1 MSNINEDIEKLR
13 LSELFDENTDGG
25 DDQSMGT
32 SSHPALEDEAGI
44 TTSTIS
50 VEELLEMDTEPPS
63 DDLDAELQAAGKGSS
78 ALSGTNDPNPNAEGD
93 EAEGDDD
100 GEDRRRSEEDETTC
114 PPESATMEVV
124 EKNMVAAYKRF
135 QDLLDKAGAEH
146 ALYMK
151 LKTTLQR
158 GSRATSHKKDQ
169 GTAEGDADPLRK
181 VSQKSKTAPGLKK
194 TPTKAGKPDKSG
206 PASSNGSSSK
216 KVWYNW
222 KKSGLRL
229 RIPRE
234 VLVRALK
241 DQVGSAFSNTVDWT
255 TMPVN
260 TLVELVCILYVS
272 LFNRRQITSLPKW
285 IPDLYGAMSYS
296 NQDLFDRIQD
306 ILDSPDSG
314 WAAVL
319 ANDGDK
325 MSASINVPDHVKPK
339 QQHCALTKPKSS
351 PTAASNSGRFP
362 RPPTDVTT
370 AIRLIKHY
378 AETIKL
384 PESLATKGVT
394 SKTRGKPEGRHS
406 KSPSP
411 SGNKPGGSRGS
422 TRGRRGGPR
431 CRSRSPSLR
440 RSRSRSPPTRRGKVK
455 NPNFSRS
462 SGEYHSRKG
471 KR

>member
-1 MSNINEDIEKLR
+1 MSIDKDISKLSLR
-13 LSELFDENTDGG
+13 ALFGEESDDGD
-25 DDQSMGT
+25 DDQSMGA
-32 SSHPALEDEAGI
+32 SSHPAQDPAGI
-44 TTSTIS
+44 TVTTIS
-50 VEELLEMDTEPPS
+50 TEELLEMDTEPPS
-63 DDLDAELQAAGKGSS
+63 DDLDAELQAEGEGTG
-78 ALSGTNDPNPNAEGD
+78 ALSGTKGPDPNAEGD
-93 EAEGDDD
+93 EAEGDEV
-100 GEDRRRSEEDETTC
+100 GEDHRGSEEDETTC
-114 PPESATMEVV
+114 PPESANMEVV

-151 LKTTLQR
+151 LKSTLQR
-158 GSRATSHKKDQ
+158 GSRATTHKKDK
-169 GTAEGDADPLRK
+169 GPAEGDADPLRG
-181 VSQKSKTAPGLKK
+181 VSQKSKTTLNLKK
-194 TPTKAGKPDKSG
+194 SLTKAGKPDKSG
-206 PASSNGSSSK
+206 PASTSSSSSK

-241 DQVGSAFSNTVDWT
+241 DQVGKAFSDTVDWT
-255 TMPVN
+255 SLSVN
-260 TLVELVCILYVS
+260 TLMELVCILYVS
-272 LFNRRQITSLPKW
+272 LFNRGQITSLPKW

-306 ILDSPDSG
+306 ILDRPDSG

-339 QQHCALTKPKSS
+339 QQHCALTKLKSS

-362 RPPTDVTT
+362 RPATDVTT

-431 CRSRSPSLR
+431 CRSRSPSPR
-440 RSRSRSPPTRRGKVK
+440 RSRSRSPPARKPRVK
-455 NPNFSRS
+455 NPHFSRK